1 MYFDGISLLE
11 NSKKRLGFFM
21 KIEEVQLAI
30 FLFFAKTIT
39 PELFIDIGSNVGFYS
54 LVFKKYYPDANTL
67 AFEPTPDTFKEL
79 QLNFS
84 LNPDL
89 QAGIKLLNLGVSSRR
104 AEIDFI
110 DFGDMSGRNAIENT
124 SIHSKPES
132 VKTIKVNTTLLDDFM
147 GEAHGTCLLKIDTEG
162 HEIEVLRG
170 GEGFLSSHNCVLQIE
185 EGYANSSALISD
197 IMQSYGYRK
206 LLHIGPDSYYSNI
219 PKLFDSPVMLG
230 LVEAALN
237 FLVEHRW
244 NKNPAI

>member
-1 MYFDGISLLE
+1 MYFDDISLLE

-21 KIEEVQLAI
+21 KIEEVQLAV
-30 FLFFAKTIT
+30 FLFFAKTTT

-54 LVFKKYYPDANTL
+54 LVFKKYYPEAKTL
-67 AFEPTPDTFKEL
+67 AFEPTPDTFEEL

-84 LNPDL
+84 LNPNL
-89 QAGIKLLNLGVSSRR
+89 KAGVQLLNLGVSSSR
-104 AEIDFI
+104 AKINFI

-132 VKTIKVNTTLLDDFM
+132 VKTIKVNTILLDDFI
-147 GEAHGTCLLKIDTEG
+147 GVVHGNCLLKIDTEG

-170 GEGFLSSHNCVLQIE
+170 GKGFLSSHNCVLQIE
-185 EGYANSSALISD
+185 EGYAKSSALIRD
-197 IMQSYGYRK
+197 ILQSYGYNK

-219 PKLFDSPVMLG
+219 PNLFDPPAMIG

-244 NKNPAI
+244 NKNPTI